1 MDQFFKPNPKHMI
14 TRKTILLAILFP
26 VIYCAAQAQAP
37 SFQPD
42 LSNFNLWTLSGRTIV
57 SVVDGSREAVKF
69 NAAKGNGLYLLNDFE
84 FKEGSIEFDVKGKN
98 VDGRSFVGVAFHVQ
112 NDSTYDGIYLR
123 PFNFVNAD
131 TIRRWRAVQ
140 YIVHP
145 KFPWFNLRENFPGKY
160 ENKVKPVPNPDE
172 WFHVKITVFGK
183 NVQVFVNGATE
194 ACLRVEKLSTYQS
207 GKIALW
213 VGEGSDGSFANLS
226 IRAAKTP

>member
-1 MDQFFKPNPKHMI
+1 MI
-14 TRKTILLAILFP
+14 VRNTLLLTLLLP
-26 VIYCAAQAQAP
+26 VVYCSAQAQSAI
-37 SFQPD
+37 FQPD
-42 LSNFNLWTLSGRTIV
+42 LSDTSLWTLTGRTIE
-57 SVVDGSREAVKF
+57 SVVDGSRKAVKF
-69 NAAKGNGLYLLNDFE
+69 NANKGQGLYVLNDFE

-98 VDGRSFVGVAFHVQ
+98 VDGRSFVGMAFHVQ

-140 YIVHP
+140 YIAHP
-145 KFPWFNLRENFPGKY
+145 KFPWFKLRENFPGKY

-172 WFHVKITVFGK
+172 WFHVKITVVGK

-194 ACLRVEKLSTYQS
+194 ACLSVEKLSGYQS
-207 GKIALW
+207 GKIGLW

-226 IRAAKTP
+226 IRAKKT